1 MIRIVVFSL
10 LLTLL
15 SFSAL
20 AAKDASF
27 EVLCKSLP
35 EYQPG
40 SGAQGAEYIPGV
52 DVKGRLVAPADL
64 NASMAAGIDVIN
76 VPVSIDLIQR
86 FALNVPQGL
95 ELKPDV
101 AAISI
106 HKDGRVTYN
115 DQDLTR
121 RAYSVCAKNGRVPL
135 EGTRPVQQD
144 KQVLQPP
151 AAQKPPTKIYDL
163 PVEPKLA
170 VPKDSKAQ

>member
-1 MIRIVVFSL
+1 MRVFVFL
-10 LLTLL
+10 IFTMLL
-15 SFSAL
+15 SFPAL
-20 AAKDASF
+20 AKDASF

-40 SGAQGAEYIPGV
+40 AGAQGAEYIPGV

-64 NASMAAGIDVIN
+64 GAPIAAGIDVIN
-76 VPVSIDLIQR
+76 IPVSIDLIQR

-106 HKDGRVTYN
+106 HKDGRVTFN

-121 RAYSVCAKNGRVPL
+121 RAYSVCAKSGRVPL

-144 KQVLQPP
+144 TQVLQPP

-163 PVEPKLA
+163 PIEPKLA
-170 VPKDSKAQ
+170 APKDSKAQ

>member
-1 MIRIVVFSL
+1 VRIFLVL
-10 LLTLL
+10 LFIVTL
-15 SFSAL
+15 SFPAL
-20 AAKDASF
+20 AGEASF

-40 SGAQGAEYIPGV
+40 AGAQGAEYVPGV
-52 DVKGRLVAPADL
+52 DVEGRLVAPADL
-64 NASMAAGIDVIN
+64 GAPVPAGIDVIN
-76 VPVSIDLIQR
+76 IPVTIDLIQR
-86 FALNVPQGL
+86 FALSVPQGT

-101 AAISI
+101 ATISV

-121 RAYSVCAKNGRVPL
+121 RAYSVCAKSGRVPL
-135 EGTRPVQQD
+135 EGTRPVQQGA
-144 KQVLQPP
+144 KASQPV

-163 PVEPKLA
+163 PIEPKLA